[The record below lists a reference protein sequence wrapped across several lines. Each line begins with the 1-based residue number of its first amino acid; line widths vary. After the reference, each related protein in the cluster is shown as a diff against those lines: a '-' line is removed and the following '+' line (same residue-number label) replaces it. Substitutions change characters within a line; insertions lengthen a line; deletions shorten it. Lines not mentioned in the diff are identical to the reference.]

1 MDTIFVANEAVIIKC
16 DSLPTINLCQISDSV
31 STSKNCVDGLSCLNG
46 VFITAIICATIFF
59 VVYWIC
65 KFYNNKPKLGNHET
79 GPSAKEKSDEKT
91 REAIYQEL
99 KLYRSQLANFMEKQA
114 IIKET
119 KCVEKEEGDKEMIV
133 KKSAHN
139 KEIEYISREFHED
152 NSQKY
157 IELLKEYINDLS
169 TKLEKMSDAPEKK
182 IINDD

>member
-59 VVYWIC
+59 IVYWIC
-65 KFYNNKPKLGNHET
+65 KFYNNKPKLSNHET

-114 IIKET
+114 NIKET
-119 KCVEKEEGDKEMIV
+119 ECVEKKEGDKE
-133 KKSAHN
+133 N
-139 KEIEYISREFHED
+139 

-169 TKLEKMSDAPEKK
+169 TKLEKMSGAPKNK
-182 IINDD
+182 NINND

>member
-59 VVYWIC
+59 IVYWIC
-65 KFYNNKPKLGNHET
+65 EFYNNKPKQGNHET

-99 KLYRSQLANFMEKQA
+99 KLYRSRLANFMEKQA
-114 IIKET
+114 NIKET
-119 KCVEKEEGDKEMIV
+119 KCEEKEEGDKE
-133 KKSAHN
+133 N
-139 KEIEYISREFHED
+139 

-169 TKLEKMSDAPEKK
+169 TKLEKMSGAPEKK